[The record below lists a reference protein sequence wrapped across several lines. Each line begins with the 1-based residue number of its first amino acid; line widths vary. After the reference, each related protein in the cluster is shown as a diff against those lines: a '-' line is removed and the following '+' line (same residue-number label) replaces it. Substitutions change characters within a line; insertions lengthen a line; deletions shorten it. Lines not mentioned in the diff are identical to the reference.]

1 MHCQLE
7 MHINFPVSRVKI
19 AQNLKQSSILKFM
32 KCILCEAFFR
42 LSTFGL
48 INDACQFLVI
58 KIKNSKLN
66 DEQAQQQSFN

>member
-19 AQNLKQSSILKFM
+19 VQNLKQSSVLKFM

-42 LSTFGL
+42 LSAFGL

-58 KIKNSKLN
+58 ETAS
-66 DEQAQQQSFN
+66 